1 MLLLMFFSSQF
12 AFYVLESEWDGVSK
26 RSKLF
31 QKMLFM
37 YILQFVPSNGH
48 EFDINIYPLHAGHVP
63 VLVFRYDIGIE
74 SRY

>member
-1 MLLLMFFSSQF
+1 MAL
-12 AFYVLESEWDGVSK
+12 VKGVNYSRK
-26 RSKLF
+26 CYLCTF
-31 QKMLFM
+31 LW
-37 YILQFVPSNGH
+37 FVPSNGH